1 MAATTREVGVR
12 HGGHLHYTSTGIHGA
27 CARQDSGNI
36 TAHYSAAHTAEKTA
50 IHPDEWAAYSAYSRV
65 QSLANFS
72 RHESVN
78 HSVEFVSASG
88 VHTQNIESYWAQAKL
103 KLKRMKGVAAEKLPS
118 YLDEFMR
125 RKRFAKNTSD
135 AMENIVTH
143 IADIYPV
150 ELASLLRYPT
160 LKLHPSF

>member
-1 MAATTREVGVR
+1 MKWMFGMVDTSITPALGYMESVPDRIAATLLPIIQR
-12 HGGHLHYTSTGIHGA
+12 HTLPKKRPSTLMNGPTIVP
-27 CARQDSGNI
+27 
-36 TAHYSAAHTAEKTA
+36 T
-50 IHPDEWAAYSAYSRV
+50 AYSRL

-118 YLDEFMR
+118 YLDELCGARDLR
-125 RKRFAKNTSD
+125 RTPATQWRT
-135 AMENIVTH
+135 
-143 IADIYPV
+143 
-150 ELASLLRYPT
+150 
-160 LKLHPSF
+160 

>member
-1 MAATTREVGVR
+1 MKWVFGMVDTSITPALGYMEPVPDRIAATLLPIIQR
-12 HGGHLHYTSTGIHGA
+12 HTLPK
-27 CARQDSGNI
+27 
-36 TAHYSAAHTAEKTA
+36 KTA
-50 IHPDEWAAYSAYSRV
+50 IHSDEWADYSAYSRV

-88 VHTQNIESYWAQAKL
+88 VHTQNIESHWAQAKL

-143 IADIYPV
+143 IADVYPV
-150 ELASLLRYPT
+150 ELASLLRSPT
-160 LKLHPSF
+160 LKLHPTF